1 MRMKQTKNMKV
12 SEYLVSE
19 LIKQGVTDAFGIPG
33 GVILPFLYELDKS
46 DITPHLTYHEQ
57 TAAFAACG
65 YAQASGK
72 LGVAYATRGPG
83 ISNMF
88 TAIAEAYQESIP
100 VLFVTAHGRR
110 GQVEGVRFSSNQ
122 ELDIVCSVQ
131 NITKN
136 AVNVEETD
144 QVVPFV
150 REAIRKAVNGRK
162 GPILIDVFAGLWDT
176 EISIPEADDKAEVVK
191 PDMAKIIAEVKE
203 HLAVA
208 KRPVILIGDGLRYV
222 ADKEMLLSIADNLK
236 TPILSSRGS
245 QDLASGSPYYYGYV
259 GSHGIRYSNFIL
271 SKADLII
278 AVGNRMAFP
287 HDSASFAPILQQAQI
302 IRIDVDEGELKN
314 SIPGEIS
321 YNLDAGVLIERL
333 RHTKLDKRSEWID
346 VCERLRNELDNE
358 DCPEPV
364 KGIAD
369 YIVKISNC
377 VYVCDIGNNEFWFS
391 RAYEKA
397 RCKDSVLMSKSFGT
411 LGSSVGKAI
420 GAYYA
425 THKDIVCVAGDQ
437 GFQYNIQELQYI
449 CHNQL
454 PIKILLLN
462 NNCSRMIADHENGK
476 YGDKLIHVNKETG
489 YSTPDF
495 KAVAKAYG
503 LEDRLIVLEID
514 ENIKLTP
521 TLPKG
526 RACQDMEP
534 SISRDR
540 YNLLNSL

>member
-1 MRMKQTKNMKV
+1 MRV
-12 SEYLVSE
+12 SEYIVDE

-33 GVILPFLYELDKS
+33 GVILPVLYELDKS

-57 TAAFAACG
+57 AAAFAACG

-110 GQVEGVRFSSNQ
+110 ERVEGVRFSANQ
-122 ELDIVCSVQ
+122 EVDIVCSVQ
-131 NITKN
+131 NITKF
-136 AVNVEETD
+136 AVNIEETD
-144 QVVPFV
+144 QVVPSV
-150 REAIRKAVNGRK
+150 RESIRNAVSGRK
-162 GPILIDVFAGLWDT
+162 GPVLIDVFAGLWDK
-176 EISIPEADDKAEVVK
+176 EISIPETNDKPEETK
-191 PDMAKIIAEVKE
+191 SDIEKIVSEIKE
-203 HLAVA
+203 QLNVA
-208 KRPVILIGDGLRYV
+208 RRPVILIGDGLRYA
-222 ADKEMLLSIADNLK
+222 ADREMLLSIADNLK
-236 TPILSSRGS
+236 LPILSSRGS

-271 SKADLII
+271 SKADMII
-278 AVGNRMAFP
+278 VVGNRMAFP
-287 HDSASFAPILQQAQI
+287 YNSASFAPILEQAQI
-302 IRIDVDEGELKN
+302 LRIDIDEGELKN
-314 SIPGEIS
+314 SIPGEVS
-321 YNLDAGVLIERL
+321 YNLDAAYLLEQLLNENLDKKNEWLNVCDRL
-333 RHTKLDKRSEWID
+333 RE
-346 VCERLRNELDNE
+346 ELNDE
-358 DCPEPV
+358 DCAEPV
-364 KGIAD
+364 NGIVE
-369 YIVKISNC
+369 YIVKNGSC
-377 VYVCDIGNNEFWFS
+377 TYVCDVGNNEFWFS

-397 RCKDSVLMSKSFGT
+397 RCKDLVLMSKSFGT
-411 LGSSVGKAI
+411 LGSAIGKAI

-425 THKDIVCVAGDQ
+425 THKDIVCVVGDQ

-449 CHNQL
+449 SYHQL
-454 PIKILLLN
+454 PIKILLIN

-476 YGDKLIHVNKETG
+476 YGDKLIHVTKETG
-489 YSTPDF
+489 YGTPDF
-495 KAVAKAYG
+495 MAIAKAYRF
-503 LEDRLIVLEID
+503 EDRLIVLD
-514 ENIKLTP
+514 FDDSIKLTP